1 MRAYRP
7 WLAITLGV
15 VVLVFWQLIS
25 VSGAVAEY
33 FLPAPTHIIDSL
45 ITSIRHA
52 GMLGYAWVTLR
63 EAILGCML
71 AFAGALPLALALF
84 HWPLFSQ
91 TVLPY
96 VAASQAIPAIAIAPL
111 LVLWVGYGLFPVVL
125 LCAFMVFFPITISI
139 LLGLRSINR
148 DVIEAARLDGAGG
161 FKMIIYMELPLATPA
176 ILAGL
181 RTGMTLSI
189 TGAVVGEMTMGG
201 TGLGM
206 VLASQRDAVNTAG
219 LFATIVVLSVMAT
232 TLHGLIHACEKR
244 SRTIAAI
251 QS

>member
-1 MRAYRP
+1 M
-7 WLAITLGV
+7 
-15 VVLVFWQLIS
+15 
-25 VSGAVAEY
+25 
-33 FLPAPTHIIDSL
+33 
-45 ITSIRHA
+45 
-52 GMLGYAWVTLR
+52 
-63 EAILGCML
+63 
-71 AFAGALPLALALF
+71 
-84 HWPLFSQ
+84 
-91 TVLPY
+91 
-96 VAASQAIPAIAIAPL
+96 AASQAIPAIAIAPL